1 MTTAAQLYREVLQGN
16 HGRDVE
22 FIANVILT
30 SSSKPTT
37 KLRNLLKRLAAGQ
50 EIRCGNT
57 IDTIRVN
64 GEQVS
69 LSILEQAP

>member
-1 MTTAAQLYREVLQGN
+1 MTTAQLLYRDCQEL
-16 HGRDVE
+16 GRDVE

-30 SSSKPTT
+30 SSAKPTT
-37 KLRNLLKRLAAGQ
+37 KLRNLLRRIAAGQ

-64 GEQVS
+64 GEQVP
-69 LSILEQAP
+69 LSTLNG